1 MNYIGLSCGHHD
13 ATITVLDDSGRVVYT
28 GGTKSS
34 HLDITTAGEARSHIR
49 GDYSL
54 HYYER
59 PWLKNLR
66 RLWSGEGWQW
76 SGNTVGGV
84 VGRDIMAILNPDN
97 KRINI
102 YNHHLSHCGGAFQ
115 TSPYSDAT
123 GVVIDAIGEWDCST
137 IWRCWWVDGVAR
149 YRLLWRQLYPR
160 SIGLFYSA
168 ITRRCGLVPN
178 RDEGRLMRMASGGEA
193 RWVKELGELWG
204 HNLHRGCD
212 WLLPDADEVDLAASA
227 QVVAEEWVCDIIKRA
242 RRIGDSDNL
251 VYGGGV
257 AFNGVINRRLKE
269 YYNNIWIM
277 GNPGDGGSSLGCAAL
292 GWGGRVYTP
301 QTTT

>member
-137 IWRCWWVDGVAR
+137 IWRDIDCYGDNYIPEVLG
-149 YRLLWRQLYPR
+149 YFIRLLP
-160 SIGLFYSA
+160 
-168 ITRRCGLVPN
+168 
-178 RDEGRLMRMASGGEA
+178 
-193 RWVKELGELWG
+193 
-204 HNLHRGCD
+204 
-212 WLLPDADEVDLAASA
+212 VD
-227 QVVAEEWVCDIIKRA
+227 VD
-242 RRIGDSDNL
+242 
-251 VYGGGV
+251 
-257 AFNGVINRRLKE
+257 
-269 YYNNIWIM
+269 
-277 GNPGDGGSSLGCAAL
+277 
-292 GWGGRVYTP
+292 
-301 QTTT
+301 